1 MVQSLIIVTEARSTK
16 GAAVFGLRLFLFFLT
31 LLVLCS
37 PSFSAQATQ
46 APEASPLRLIPLDS
60 VGQPVVWC
68 YHGQVPD
75 TRLVVVDKSR
85 QRLMVLRYLG
95 KLALEFEYPCAS
107 GEKQGPKNSALDEKT
122 PEGIYFVTKRFKD
135 NKITVFGDRALH
147 LNYPNP
153 QDKVQGRNGD
163 GIYIHGTNRDYKP
176 RSSNGCLV
184 MANHDLALVE
194 PLVNEQFT
202 PVIVVERLALPSP
215 ALQAAACEYL
225 RTVNLDSL
233 SQTSAHQPN
242 GLELLRPTTAKRE
255 LSGLAAKFEQLGSG
269 VKVQNKGLALFG
281 SGSQWVLL
289 AAQEMEGP
297 GNKKVLLT
305 RRFYLSGQEPAVF
318 KLVQSQWVLPD
329 LAHAR
334 LLASWATQKTAA
346 LTPAAPKPISK
357 KAAVPDQVETIKQML
372 AAWTSAWQNKQ
383 LDQYMGFYARDFRGS
398 GKNRRQWQKHKSYLN
413 RTYKKI
419 TVRLEDVKIRVSGK
433 RAQVSFV
440 QHYSSDWH
448 SDLGLKHLQ
457 LVFRDGRWL
466 IRSETWRKMLSPR
479 PGPRRDS

>member
-1 MVQSLIIVTEARSTK
+1 MYSLISVIEARSTR
-16 GAAVFGLRLFLFFLT
+16 GAVVKSLQLFILILSSFT
-31 LLVLCS
+31 LCLQTLPVH
-37 PSFSAQATQ
+37 AAQ
-46 APEASPLRLIPLDS
+46 APEAGPLRLIPLDS

-95 KLALEFEYPCAS
+95 KVALEFEYPCAS
-107 GEKQGPKNSALDEKT
+107 GEKQGPKNAALDEKT

-153 QDKVQGRNGD
+153 QDKAQGRNGD
-163 GIYIHGTNRDYKP
+163 GIFIHGTNRGYKP

-184 MANHDLALVE
+184 MDNHDLALVE

-202 PVIVVERLALPSP
+202 PVIVVDRLALPSP

-225 RTVNLDSL
+225 RTVNIDAL
-233 SQTSAHQPN
+233 SRGAAHQPN
-242 GLELLRPTTAKRE
+242 ELELLRPTTAKQE
-255 LSGLAAKFEQLGSG
+255 LDGLAAKLESLDSG
-269 VKVQNKGLALFG
+269 IKVQNIGLALFG
-281 SGSQWVLL
+281 NGNQWVLL
-289 AAQEMEGP
+289 AAQEIEGP
-297 GNKKVLLT
+297 GNKKVGLT

-318 KLVQSQWVLPD
+318 NLVQSQWVLPD
-329 LAHAR
+329 LAGAR

-346 LTPAAPKPISK
+346 LTPVVPKPIRN
-357 KAAVPDQVETIKQML
+357 KAAAQDQVEAIKQML
-372 AAWTSAWQNKQ
+372 PAWSSAWQDKQ
-383 LDQYMGFYARDFRGS
+383 LDQYMSFYARDFRGS
-398 GKNRRQWQKHKSYLN
+398 GKNRRQWRKHKSYLN

-419 TVRLEDVKIRVSGK
+419 TVRLEDVKIKVSGK
-433 RAQVSFV
+433 RAQVSFI

-466 IRSETWRKMLSPR
+466 IRSETWRKMP
-479 PGPRRDS
+479 

>member
-1 MVQSLIIVTEARSTK
+1 MISLIEARSTK
-16 GAAVFGLRLFLFFLT
+16 DAAIFGLRLFLFILT
-31 LLVLCS
+31 LLILCS
-37 PSFSAQATQ
+37 PSLSVQAAQ
-46 APEASPLRLIPLDS
+46 APEAGPKRLIPLDT

-107 GEKQGPKNSALDEKT
+107 GEKQGPKNASLDEKT

-135 NKITVFGDRALH
+135 NKITVFGYRALH

-153 QDKVQGRNGD
+153 QDRAQGRNGD

-184 MANHDLALVE
+184 MANQDLALVE
-194 PLVNEQFT
+194 PLVSEQFT

-225 RTVNLDSL
+225 RTVNIDAL
-233 SQTSAHQPN
+233 SRGAAHQPN
-242 GLELLRPTTAKRE
+242 GLELLRPTSANRE
-255 LSGLAAKFEQLGSG
+255 LSGLAAKLESLGSG
-269 VKVQNKGLALFG
+269 IKVQNRGLALFG
-281 SGSQWVLL
+281 NGSQWVLL
-289 AAQEMEGP
+289 ATQEIEGP
-297 GNKKVLLT
+297 GNKKVALT

-318 KLVQSQWVLPD
+318 NLVQPQWVLPD
-329 LAHAR
+329 LADAR

-346 LTPAAPKPISK
+346 LTPAVPKPARK
-357 KAAVPDQVETIKQML
+357 KAAAQDQPEAIKQML
-372 AAWTSAWQNKQ
+372 AAWTTAWQNKQ
-383 LDQYMGFYARDFRGS
+383 LDQYMSFYARDFRGS
-398 GKNRRQWQKHKSYLN
+398 GKNRRQWRKHKSYLN

-419 TVRLEDVKIRVSGK
+419 TVRLEDVKIKVSGK
-433 RAQVSFV
+433 RAQVSFI

-448 SDLGLKHLQ
+448 SDLGLKHLH

-466 IRSETWRKMLSPR
+466 IRAETWRKMPPPG

>member
-1 MVQSLIIVTEARSTK
+1 M
-16 GAAVFGLRLFLFFLT
+16 
-31 LLVLCS
+31 
-37 PSFSAQATQ
+37 
-46 APEASPLRLIPLDS
+46 RLIPLDS

-68 YHGQVPD
+68 YHGQAPD

-85 QRLMVLRYLG
+85 QRLIVLRYLG

-107 GEKQGPKNSALDEKT
+107 GEKQGPKNAALDEKT

-153 QDKVQGRNGD
+153 QDKAQGRNGD
-163 GIYIHGTNRDYKP
+163 GIYIHGANRDYKP

-202 PVIVVERLALPSP
+202 PVIVVDRLALPSP

-225 RTVNLDSL
+225 RTVNIDAL
-233 SQTSAHQPN
+233 SRGAAHQPS
-242 GLELLRPTTAKRE
+242 GLELVRPTSAKRE
-255 LSGLAAKFEQLGSG
+255 LAGLAAKLESLGSG
-269 VKVQNKGLALFG
+269 IKVQNRGSALFG
-281 SGSQWVLL
+281 NGNQWVLL

-297 GNKKVLLT
+297 GNKKVGLT

-329 LAHAR
+329 LAGGR
-334 LLASWATQKTAA
+334 LLASWATQKTAD

-357 KAAVPDQVETIKQML
+357 KAAVPDQVEAIKQML
-372 AAWTSAWQNKQ
+372 AAWTSAWQDKQ
-383 LDQYMGFYARDFRGS
+383 LDQYMSFYARDFRGS
-398 GKNRRQWQKHKSYLN
+398 GKNRRQWRKHKSYLN

-419 TVRLEDVKIRVSGK
+419 TVRLEDVKIKMSGK
-433 RAQVSFV
+433 RAQVSFI

-466 IRSETWRKMLSPR
+466 IRSETWRKMSLPG